1 MKSNSRIYV
10 AGHRGLVGSAIIR
23 SLKQRGFENLI
34 TRTHAELELMDAV
47 AVKDFFEQAK
57 PEYVFL
63 AAAKVGGIHANSTY
77 PADFIRENLIVQTNV
92 IHESWR
98 QGVVKLLFLGS
109 SCIYPKLCPQPIKEE
124 YLLSGELEKTNDAYA
139 LAKIAGI
146 KTCQSYNQQHGTH
159 FISAM
164 PTNLYGVNDNFHPEN
179 SHVLPALIRRFH
191 EAKLANVESISIWG
205 TGTSRREFLHSS
217 DLADAVLFLMEN
229 YDDSEIVNV
238 GYGKDQTIKELAEM
252 IQEVVGYTGHL
263 KFDSTRPDGTPQK
276 ILDISKIN
284 SLGWKPT
291 ISLREG
297 LKQVYQWYTEQY
309 HSSRIHCPMN

>member
-77 PADFIRENLIVQTNV
+77 PADFMRENLIVQTNV

-238 GYGKDQTIKELAEM
+238 GCGKDQTIKELAEM

-297 LKQVYQWYTEQY
+297 LKQVYQWYAEQY
-309 HSSRIHCPMN
+309 HSS

>member
-10 AGHRGLVGSAIIR
+10 AGHRGLVGSAIVS

-47 AVKDFFEQAK
+47 SVKYFFEQAK

-63 AAAKVGGIHANSTY
+63 AAAKVGGIYANSTY

-109 SCIYPKLCPQPIKEE
+109 SCIYPKHCPQPIKEE

-164 PTNLYGVNDNFHPEN
+164 PTNIYGINDNFHPEN

-191 EAKLANVESISIWG
+191 EAKLANVESIRIWG
-205 TGTSRREFLHSS
+205 TGTSRREFLHSD

-238 GYGKDQTIKELAEM
+238 GCGKDQTIKELAET
-252 IQEVVGYTGHL
+252 IQDVVGYTGHF
-263 KFDSTRPDGTPQK
+263 KFDLTRPDGTPQK

-297 LKQVYQWYTEQY
+297 LKQVYQWYTEKY
-309 HSSRIHCPMN
+309 RSS

>member
-10 AGHRGLVGSAIIR
+10 AGHRGLAGSAIIR

-77 PADFIRENLIVQTNV
+77 PADFMRENLIVQTNV

-191 EAKLANVESISIWG
+191 EAKLANVESIYIWG
-205 TGTSRREFLHSS
+205 TGTSRREFLHSD
-217 DLADAVLFLMEN
+217 DLADSVLFLMEN

-238 GYGKDQTIKELAEM
+238 GCGKDQTIKELAET

-309 HSSRIHCPMN
+309 HSS